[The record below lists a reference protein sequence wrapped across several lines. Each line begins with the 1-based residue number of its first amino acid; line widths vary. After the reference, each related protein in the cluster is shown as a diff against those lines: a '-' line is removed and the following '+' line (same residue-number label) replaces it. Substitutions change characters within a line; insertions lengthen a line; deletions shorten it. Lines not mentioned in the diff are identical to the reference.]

1 MKLSF
6 LPEAVNTASFGVI
19 GGADGPTAVFV
30 SGSLAPL
37 AVYLI
42 AVNALSFAVYG
53 WDKARS
59 KVQGARRVPEK
70 TLFLL
75 ALLGG
80 SVGAVAGMRVWH
92 HKTRHWYFKY
102 GLPAILLAQL
112 ALAWYLGGLL
122 N

>member
-1 MKLSF
+1 MSGALS
-6 LPEAVNTASFGVI
+6 LGVI

-30 SGSLAPL
+30 TGSPAPL
-37 AVYLI
+37 VIYLLAI
-42 AVNALSFAVYG
+42 NVLAFAVYG
-53 WDKARS
+53 WDKAQS

-75 ALLGG
+75 AILGG
-80 SVGAVAGMRVWH
+80 SVGAILGMRVWH

-112 ALAWYLGGLL
+112 ALAWYLGGLH
-122 N
+122 

>member
-1 MKLSF
+1 MSGALS
-6 LPEAVNTASFGVI
+6 LGVI

-30 SGSLAPL
+30 TGNPAPL
-37 AVYLI
+37 AINVL
-42 AVNALSFAVYG
+42 AFAVYG

-75 ALLGG
+75 AILGG
-80 SVGAVAGMRVWH
+80 SVGAILGMRVWH

-112 ALAWYLGGLL
+112 ALAWYLGGLH
-122 N
+122 

>member
-1 MKLSF
+1 MRKLF
-6 LPEAVNTASFGVI
+6 LPEGTSVTAFAVLGS
-19 GGADGPTAVFV
+19 PT
-30 SGSLAPL
+30 PL
-37 AVYLI
+37 IIYLI
-42 AVNALSFAVYG
+42 AVNVLAFAVYG

-80 SVGAVAGMRVWH
+80 SVGAVLGMRVWR

-112 ALAWYLGGLL
+112 ALAWWLKTLV
-122 N
+122 